1 MPPGRHIWSHGAAI
15 AAVAIVLAGCFPAS
29 RVHYISEQRYRPNGS
44 ANNVRLYVNTV
55 AEPHVRIAHVN
66 SFAAQKDDE
75 ETRRRQLEDLR
86 KRAWSLGADAVVE
99 VKRLRNKGQ
108 GWVIDEQV
116 PFTAYQQGR
125 YRQYFLRGVAIRYG
139 EAPRSGDGA
148 TTTTMAA
155 TSEPSAVDTRG
166 IPVQP
171 TRDTESPYEAP
182 PVTGT
187 P

>member
-1 MPPGRHIWSHGAAI
+1 MPLGRHRWSHGAAI
-15 AAVAIVLAGCFPAS
+15 AAAALVLAGCTTAS
-29 RVHYISEQRYRPNGS
+29 RVHYISEQRYKPTGS
-44 ANNVRLYVNTV
+44 AKDVRLYVSTV
-55 AEPHVRIAHVN
+55 TEPHVRIAHVN
-66 SFAAQKDDE
+66 SFAAQADDE

-86 KRAWSLGADAVVE
+86 ERAWGLGADAVVD

-116 PFTAYQQGR
+116 PFTAYTQGS

-139 EAPRSGDGA
+139 EDPSADDA
-148 TTTTMAA
+148 ETTTTMSVS
-155 TSEPSAVDTRG
+155 SEPSAVDTRG

-171 TRDTESPYEAP
+171 TRDTENPYEAP